1 MPTYIELME
10 QAEKLLTQAEE
21 LRVKELAEV
30 IADIRQKMERYGLT
44 VQDLGLGPKTSKK
57 KKGVSKSGG
66 RAKYRGPNGQT
77 WSGGRGRRP
86 QWVVDALAK
95 GKKLE
100 DFAVK

>member
-1 MPTYIELME
+1 MATYIELME

-21 LRVKELAEV
+21 LRVKELDEV
-30 IADIRQKMERYGLT
+30 VSDIKQKMQRYGLT
-44 VQDLGLGPKTSKK
+44 VEDLGLAPLPPKRKKPTPKT
-57 KKGVSKSGG
+57 VG
-66 RAKYRGPNGQT
+66 RAKYRGPNGQI

-100 DFAVK
+100 DFAIK